1 MMRVLAV
8 IFITL
13 FFTFDSIGQGC
24 SDAGFCTMGA
34 MRPNQAYSKKLR
46 LKLRSIEYNFYR
58 GTSLLSPII
67 YAHTVEFNASLGNK
81 MNIQAKIPYMHIEG
95 KLGKND
101 GFGDVSLS
109 VTREIKQINGWNIGA
124 TIGAKFPTNN
134 ANATVSNTQSGGKN
148 VPLHMYYQTSLGS
161 IDGVA
166 GISII
171 NSKWMFAT
179 GIQMAFTQN
188 ENYFQWGD
196 WDQFEDQEYLQ
207 QYNVGRNLARG
218 TDIML
223 RVERSFRF
231 TNFDFSFGLL
241 PIYRIKRDE
250 VYKPEYDLREQLD
263 ETIGLALTSL
273 TSLGYSF
280 SVKNGV
286 RLIYGRKIIDRNK
299 NPDGLTRHD
308 VWSMS
313 YIYRF

>member
-1 MMRVLAV
+1 MRVLVV

-13 FFTFDSIGQGC
+13 FFTVDSFGQGC

-67 YAHTVEFNASLGNK
+67 YAHTIEFNASLGNK

-101 GFGDVSLS
+101 GIGDISLS
-109 VTREIKQINGWNIGA
+109 VTRELKQINGWNLGV
-124 TIGAKFPTNN
+124 TFGAKIPTNN
-134 ANATVSNTQSGGKN
+134 GNSNVSNEQSAGVS

-161 IDGVA
+161 IDGIA
-166 GISII
+166 GFSMV

-179 GIQMAFTQN
+179 GVQVAFTQN

-196 WDQFEDQEYLQ
+196 WSQFEDQEYLTK
-207 QYNVGRNLARG
+207 YNVGRNLARG
-218 TDIML
+218 TDIMF

-231 TNFDFSFGLL
+231 TNFDFSVGLL
-241 PIYRIKRDE
+241 PIYRITRDE
-250 VYKPEYDLREQLD
+250 VFKPENQRREKLD
-263 ETIGLALTSL
+263 ETIGLALSGL
-273 TSLGYSF
+273 TSIGYNF

-286 RLIYGRKIIDRNK
+286 RLIYGLKLVDRNK
-299 NPDGLTRHD
+299 NPDGLTRKD

>member
-1 MMRVLAV
+1 MN
-8 IFITL
+8 
-13 FFTFDSIGQGC
+13 SYGQGC

-81 MNIQAKIPYMHIEG
+81 MNIQAKIPYMHIAG
-95 KLGKND
+95 KLGKNE
-101 GFGDVSLS
+101 GMGDISLS
-109 VTREIKQINGWNIGA
+109 VTRELKQINGWNIGA
-124 TIGAKFPTNN
+124 TLGAKIPTNN
-134 ANATVSNTQSGGKN
+134 SNAMVSNEQSGGIS

-161 IDGVA
+161 IDGIA
-166 GISII
+166 GFSMI

-196 WDQFEDQEYLQ
+196 WSQFEDQEYLRK
-207 QYNVGRNLARG
+207 YNVGRNLARG

-241 PIYRIKRDE
+241 PIYRIKKDE
-250 VYKPEYDLREQLD
+250 VYNPSTQEREKLN
-263 ETIGLALTSL
+263 ETIGLALSGL
-273 TSLGYSF
+273 TSFGYSF

-286 RLIYGRKIIDRNK
+286 RLIYGRKLIDREK